1 MNPDKLLAMKARAF
15 DVFVQGLEGQADD
28 LLDKALREAG
38 FSDDRADFHGGH
50 NIGRPI
56 VWVGKEGTPSDYV
69 VTSWVQDGS
78 GESPYYRCA
87 PLGRGAA
94 HTIYLSDFEKGW
106 ARWLRQHNRNCDG
119 FPCECG
125 ANPPPK
131 LPVWEEFHECWSQAK
146 ESPEYEKKRWMKLQR
161 IVQGLVYDARDKS

>member
-1 MNPDKLLAMKARAF
+1 MSGKLIAMKARAF
-15 DVFVQGLEGQADD
+15 DLFVQKLDGEPDE
-28 LLDKALREAG
+28 LLNKALLEAG
-38 FSDDRADFHGGH
+38 FASDNSDFHGAH
-50 NIGRPI
+50 NIGRT
-56 VWVGKEGTPSDYV
+56 VEWLGTEGTTLDYV
-69 VTSWVQDGS
+69 VVAWAQEGAQ
-78 GESPYYRCA
+78 ESPHYRAA
-87 PLGRGAA
+87 PLGKGGA
-94 HTIYLSDFEKGW
+94 HSIFLSDFEKGW
-106 ARWLRQHNRNCDG
+106 ARWKRRHDRHCDG